1 MNNQPV
7 PHPDGQHVYDGFRP
21 RMFSIAYRMLGSV
34 SEAEDVVQEA
44 FLRLY
49 RASIEGTTIES
60 PQAFLTTVTTR
71 LAIDTLRTAR
81 VRREQYVGLW
91 LPEPLLT
98 STEPDP
104 SEHAELAD
112 SLSFAFLSLL
122 ETLSPI
128 ERAVFLLRET
138 FDYGYDEIAGIVQ
151 KSEQN
156 CRQIF
161 ARARKHLDGGK
172 PRFTVSHEAQHELLT
187 RFLDAAGSGSLAS
200 LVELL
205 AADATFCGD
214 GGGKVT
220 AYPRPIVGGDRVARL
235 LQSMFATAREL
246 DITFQFTR
254 VNQQPGVLSFDSSGR
269 LVNVL
274 ALDISGGVIHT
285 LRSIA
290 NPDKLAHL
298 GFPISDILI
307 PNPKPKPEK
316 PPKPAKPQSNQG
328 EIV

>member
-1 MNNQPV
+1 MSNQHIP
-7 PHPDGQHVYDGFRP
+7 PADSQELYDGFRP
-21 RMFSIAYRMLGSV
+21 RMFSIAYRMLGSA

-49 RASIEGTTIES
+49 RASVEGTTIDS

-81 VRREQYVGLW
+81 VRRERYVGLW

-104 SEHAELAD
+104 AEHAELAD

-122 ETLSPI
+122 ETLSPV
-128 ERAVFLLRET
+128 ERAVFLLREI
-138 FDYGYDEIAGIVQ
+138 FDYGYDEIAEIVQ

-161 ARARKHLDGGK
+161 VRAKKRIDEGK
-172 PRFTVSHEAQHELLT
+172 PRFNVAHGAQQELLT
-187 RFLDAAGSGSLAS
+187 RFFDAAGSGSLAN
-200 LVELL
+200 LVDFL

-220 AYPRPIVGGDRVARL
+220 AYPRPIFGRDRVGRL
-235 LQSMFATAREL
+235 LQSLFATAREL
-246 DITFQFTR
+246 NITFQFT
-254 VNQQPGVLSFDSSGR
+254 VINAQPGVLAFDSSGR
-269 LVNVL
+269 LINVL
-274 ALDISGGVIHT
+274 VLDIAGGVIQT

-298 GFPISDILI
+298 GFPLSDVLTIHRGD
-307 PNPKPKPEK
+307 K
-316 PPKPAKPQSNQG
+316 QQMDS
-328 EIV
+328 

>member
-1 MNNQPV
+1 MNNQHTP
-7 PHPDGQHVYDGFRP
+7 PSDGQQVYDGFRP

-49 RASIEGTTIES
+49 RASLEGTPIES
-60 PQAFLTTVTTR
+60 PQAFLTTITTR

-91 LPEPLLT
+91 LPEPLMT
-98 STEPDP
+98 ASEPDP

-122 ETLSPI
+122 ETLSPL
-128 ERAVFLLRET
+128 ERAVFLLREI
-138 FDYGYDEIAGIVQ
+138 FDYGYDEIAEIVQ

-161 ARARKHLDGGK
+161 TRARKHLDGGK

-187 RFLDAAGSGSLAS
+187 RFLDAAGAGSLDS

-205 AADATFCGD
+205 ATDAIFYGD

-220 AYPRPIVGGDRVARL
+220 AYPRPIFGNDRVARL

-246 DITFQFTR
+246 GISFQFTL
-254 VNQQPGVLSFDSSGR
+254 VNRQPGILSFDSSGR

-274 ALDISGGVIHT
+274 VLDISGGVIQT
-285 LRSIA
+285 LRSVA
-290 NPDKLAHL
+290 NPDKLVHL
-298 GFPISDILI
+298 GFPLSDVLTLDRAAKQPKQPKQQSKNGELI
-307 PNPKPKPEK
+307 
-316 PPKPAKPQSNQG
+316 
-328 EIV
+328 